1 MMYRRRLVRF
11 VVLCGLLLLTVVGAN
26 LACANSPEAQ
36 VIDTEA
42 ASSTVTPYSTN
53 APLVYG
59 KPSDIVWEAL
69 ASINRD
75 RALTDLRRVTGGEPI
90 CGSSDCYTVTNR
102 PTGSEGLG
110 RVKAYVETQLAD
122 LGYSVVRNNWSA
134 EGYSDQNVIATK
146 LGSVL
151 PDEQIYLVAH
161 LDGAGNT
168 GGIYP
173 AADDDASGAVDL
185 IETARI
191 LSGYTFSRTLVLFFS
206 TGEEQGSL
214 GVNSYLSKLSA
225 AEISKIKYVVD
236 LDMIGYDAN
245 ADGVMQLFHGDHAP
259 SKALATSFKDIILH
273 YGVNLV
279 PDVTVGCA

>member
-1 MMYRRRLVRF
+1 MMYRRRLIHC
-11 VVLCGLLLLTVVGAN
+11 VVLCGLLFLTVVGAN

-59 KPSDIVWEAL
+59 KPSDVVWEAL

-75 RALTDLRRVTGGEPI
+75 RALTDLRRITGGEPI

-110 RVKAYVETQLAD
+110 RAKTYVEAQLAD
-122 LGYSVVRNNWSA
+122 LGYSVVRNSWSD
-134 EGYSDQNVIATK
+134 EGYSDQNIIATK

-151 PDEQIYLVAH
+151 PDEKIYLVAH

-168 GGIYP
+168 RGTYP
-173 AADDDASGAVDL
+173 AADDDASGAVGL

-214 GVNSYLSKLSA
+214 GVNSYLTLSP
-225 AEISKIKYVVD
+225 AEISKIKYVID
-236 LDMIGYDAN
+236 LDMIGYDAD

-259 SKALATSFKDIILH
+259 SKALATSIKDIILY

-279 PDVTVGCA
+279 PDVTKGCL